1 MKNEKD
7 NNIYILD
14 NEGNILTRVA
24 PETKLNFIINF
35 DSCKDIDC
43 VINGKTI
50 TLDKEKLEVFL
61 LQFVK
66 ESEE

>member
-1 MKNEKD
+1 MNNEKD
-7 NNIYILD
+7 NSIYI
-14 NEGNILTRVA
+14 EGNISLGCID
-24 PETKLNFIINF
+24 PNQKLDFIINF
-35 DSCKDIDC
+35 DDFKDIDC